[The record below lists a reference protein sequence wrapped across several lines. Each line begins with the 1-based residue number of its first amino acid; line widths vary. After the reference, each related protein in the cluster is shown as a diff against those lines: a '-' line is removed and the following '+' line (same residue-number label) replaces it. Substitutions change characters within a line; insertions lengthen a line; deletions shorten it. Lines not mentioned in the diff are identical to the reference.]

1 MCNKVDE
8 QVLKEHGF
16 LQSKVWT
23 KETGKGTVILIKDG
37 DSLYLPRYEK
47 NGTNKEFCYD
57 NYHSSGIPGERI
69 TTVEELEEYLAKIKN
84 II

>member
-23 KETGKGTVILIKDG
+23 KETEKGTIILTKDG
-37 DSLYLPRYEK
+37 ESLFLPKFEQ
-47 NGTNKEFCYD
+47 NGTSKEACYD
-57 NYHSSGIPGERI
+57 NFHSSGIPGKRI
-69 TTVEELEEYLAKIKN
+69 TTVEELDAYLDEIMSEV
-84 II
+84 